1 MHDVCPIYRRALS
14 SHDTQTELNQV
25 TALGAWLAETV
36 SALMMPESSGPQ
48 VQPLVVPGQVST
60 KPTDDGQL

>member
-1 MHDVCPIYRRALS
+1 MK
-14 SHDTQTELNQV
+14 
-25 TALGAWLAETV
+25 ALGSDVPGLVETV
-36 SALMMPESSGPQ
+36 SAPTMPESTGPQ